1 MNCKEGAM
9 VWMIEV
15 NKIYSGHAL
24 EVLKTFEDESI
35 NMCITSPPYWGL
47 RDYKTNPVKWSDG
60 WEGELGAEPDFNQYI
75 NHLCDIF
82 DEVKRVLKDDGTCWV
97 NLGDTYG
104 GCSLNSSY
112 GIKAKGETSFLKSVE
127 HLQKTAHTRG
137 KYSKSLLLLPF
148 RFAIEMMNRGWT
160 VRNVIIWQKPNAT
173 PSSAKDRFTVD
184 FEYLFFFSKKKKYY
198 FNQQIEPFK
207 STTLVRCKT
216 GCGLNKG
223 AAYKGLNKEN
233 FEKLQQRILNGI
245 IKGKNKRAVWQIATK
260 GYHGAHF
267 ATFPKELVEVPIKAG
282 CPINGIVLDPFIGSG
297 TTAVAAKKLDCN
309 YIGIEL
315 NPEYIQLANNR
326 IKEGI

>member
-1 MNCKEGAM
+1 MD
-9 VWMIEV
+9 WMIEV

-24 EVLKTFEDESI
+24 EVLKTFDDESI

-60 WEGELGAEPDFNQYI
+60 WEGELGTEPDFNQYI

-112 GIKAKGETSFLKSVE
+112 GIKTKGETSFLKSVE

-198 FNQQIEPFK
+198 FCNQEFYQIY
-207 STTLVRCKT
+207 
-216 GCGLNKG
+216 GLRLFL
-223 AAYKGLNKEN
+223 YL
-233 FEKLQQRILNGI
+233 
-245 IKGKNKRAVWQIATK
+245 
-260 GYHGAHF
+260 
-267 ATFPKELVEVPIKAG
+267 
-282 CPINGIVLDPFIGSG
+282 
-297 TTAVAAKKLDCN
+297 
-309 YIGIEL
+309 
-315 NPEYIQLANNR
+315 
-326 IKEGI
+326 